1 MTSSL
6 TVLKRVS
13 RNVSAPLVRK
23 QRGVATILVMLMVG
37 VGLVSVSLGTLHAV
51 RSTQERQLVAHAQ
64 VNAQAAVWATV
75 DVVRQYLKTLTPAQ
89 LAGLTTNS
97 PWTISG
103 NDALVQSVT
112 IVRVEA
118 PAASSN
124 AYRITA
130 QVTATATAAQ
140 SSSILEVVYKVTPAL
155 GGGNVVLNGVLDFYN
170 DLTLNGGI
178 VMKVP
183 GGANINVDGDFTAK
197 GSVVG
202 MDGFGLGTIAVTGS
216 VTVGSDIAAQELR
229 GKNIKITGGA
239 TAKRIYAFGDPD
251 VTGDDCCGD
260 VEMTGGTG
268 AEVIQANGSVKLAG
282 GDVSLTVDARR
293 DITVDRGG
301 SNHGVLTAGR
311 DIFGKSANRI
321 TVTRSI
327 GNTTITNNIEIPV
340 MQANGNISCK
350 PGLEWMVWPSI
361 TAGGVINN
369 CMPRTVY
376 KPGTMPSPA
385 IVVIPKVPKV
395 VMTQPVVDA
404 WAVRATANY
413 IFEYKNNAIMVTVQN
428 VNGIP
433 NGEYYLGTFNNTGE
447 HQYLCTA
454 IDASTKQCTS
464 PATSGQAKT
473 ICNGFSPENA
483 CFTYVSTE
491 NKWEIRGKNMAPGV
505 AWFTGN
511 VDIGTGEYYN
521 TVVAS
526 GNIVSSGNLSA
537 YALNQAGYNV
547 VCENDFKVNKTTLFA
562 GLYPTN
568 FCNTSTRK
576 MIPNSLGNIALLAGG
591 YDPALNTNTAAAP
604 VYSGGYVSLTA
615 GNRIYGTVLAGNLLS
630 TSGSTYIYGFVSAAG
645 LRNIDA
651 EENSMSGSTT
661 IDLTGIPP
669 GSDPGQVPDM
679 SGVTAEPSSVVL
691 WSRYL

>member
-1 MTSSL
+1 MTSI
-6 TVLKRVS
+6 TALKHVS
-13 RNVSAPLVRK
+13 RNLSAASLRK
-23 QRGVATILVMLMVG
+23 QRGVATILVILMVG

-64 VNAQAAVWATV
+64 VNAQSAVWATV

-89 LAGLTTNS
+89 VAGLTTNS

-103 NDALVQSVT
+103 NDSLAQSVT

-118 PAASSN
+118 VPTTN

-130 QVTATATAAQ
+130 HVTATATAAQ
-140 SSSILEVVYKVTPAL
+140 SSSVLEVVYEVTPAT

-178 VMKVP
+178 TMKVP

-202 MDGFGLGTIAVTGS
+202 MDGYGLGTIAVTGS
-216 VTVGSDIAAQELR
+216 VSVGSDIAAQELR
-229 GKNIKITGGA
+229 GKNVTITGGS

-251 VTGDDCCGD
+251 ATGDDCCGN

-268 AEVIQANGSVKLAG
+268 AEIIQANGNIKLAG
-282 GDVSLTVDARR
+282 GDVTMTIDARR

-311 DIFGKSANRI
+311 DIFAKSASSI
-321 TVTRSI
+321 KATRSI
-327 GNTTITNNIEIPV
+327 GNTNVESIFGLPV
-340 MQANGNISCK
+340 MQANANITCA
-350 PGLEWMVWPSI
+350 PGMSWMVYPSI
-361 TAGGVINN
+361 TAGGTIKN
-369 CMPRTVY
+369 CTPGAVY
-376 KPGTMPSPA
+376 KPGTMPDPA

-413 IFEYKNNAIMVTVQN
+413 IFEYKNNAMMVTVQN
-428 VNGIP
+428 VNGIA
-433 NGEYYLGTFNNTGE
+433 NGEYYLGTFSNTNDR
-447 HQYLCTA
+447 QFLCTA
-454 IDASTKQCTS
+454 INPSTKQCTN
-464 PATSGQAKT
+464 PAASVQAKT
-473 ICNGFSPENA
+473 ICNGFAAENG
-483 CFTYVSTE
+483 CFSYVAAD
-491 NKWEIRGKNMAPGV
+491 KQWQIRGKNMAPGV

-521 TVVAS
+521 TFVAS
-526 GNIVSSGNLSA
+526 GNIISSGSLNV
-537 YALNQAGYNV
+537 YALNQAGYDV
-547 VCENDFKVNKTTLFA
+547 VCDNAFKANKTTLFA

-568 FCNTSTRK
+568 FCNTATKK

-591 YDPALNTNTAAAP
+591 YDPLVNTDSAAEP
-604 VYSGGYVSLTA
+604 VYTGGYVNLTA

-630 TSGSTYIYGFVSAAG
+630 TSGSTYIYGYVSAAG
-645 LRNIDA
+645 LKNLDS
-651 EENSMSGSTT
+651 EENSMGGSTT

-669 GSDPGQVPDM
+669 GSDPGLVPDM
-679 SGVTAEPSSVVL
+679 GGGNATPASVVL